1 MTQKV
6 HSQVLKRN
14 ENTRLCKHT
23 HINVHSNIIHHG
35 RKGTNADVQQ
45 LING

>member
-1 MTQKV
+1 MTQKF

-14 ENTRLCKHT
+14 KNTRLCKHM

-35 RKGTNADVQQ
+35 QKRNNADVQQ